1 MELSDD
7 GKTLLKVTNND
18 IKKEGSYD
26 IPEGVTS
33 IGDWAF
39 ESCSSLQAITIP
51 KEVASIGNGAFED
64 CSSLQ
69 TITIPEGVTSIGE
82 GAFCGCRSLQAIAIP
97 AGITSINNRV
107 FRGCIDLQSIT
118 IPEGVVSIGN
128 GAFSGCSGLQSI
140 TIPEGVVS
148 IGDWTFENCSSLQSI
163 TIPEGVTSIGA
174 FAFSYCS
181 DLQSITIPE
190 GVVSIGDWTFEYC
203 SSLQSITIPEGVVS
217 IGEGAFYNCSS
228 LHSIM
233 IAGKDTA
240 SIERITNLLP
250 NDVRDKVLLK
260 EVGEA
265 AFQIHKHQ
273 LSRVALAP
281 EINPLYRYFNAKAPY
296 ISKVEVEV
304 EVKNKDGTKEIKII
318 EEECSK
324 LPNDLFRYMNHFL
337 VSESPYYKKANTRMS
352 QVPLPKNQEELQAYE
367 NALERIVNES
377 IIKAT
382 AFSQSLFLL
391 LPKELRISLA
401 QLKAVTLKKEDGKPD
416 GYLNVADAIDT
427 LHQKL
432 LQSFEKTF
440 PADLTQF
447 KKECKEIIK
456 EAHLVL
462 VDEGY
467 PPVAVTGQHFSFFKA
482 EVAEKVSALE
492 MTVQGLKNF

>member
-1 MELSDD
+1 MKLSED
-7 GKTLLKVTNND
+7 GKILLKIANSD
-18 IKKEGSYD
+18 IKEDGSFD
-26 IPEGVTS
+26 IPEGVVFIGEGAFYACRGLQSIAIPESVTS

-39 ESCSSLQAITIP
+39 DGCNSLQSIAIP
-51 KEVASIGNGAFED
+51 K
-64 CSSLQ
+64 
-69 TITIPEGVTSIGE
+69 GVTSIGK
-82 GAFCGCRSLQAIAIP
+82 A
-97 AGITSINNRV
+97 T
-107 FRGCIDLQSIT
+107 
-118 IPEGVVSIGN
+118 
-128 GAFSGCSGLQSI
+128 FSGCSGLQSI
-140 TIPEGVVS
+140 TIPKGITSIGNGAFGDCTGLQTITIPEGVAS
-148 IGDWTFENCSSLQSI
+148 IDNYAFSECIGLQSI
-163 TIPEGVTSIGA
+163 TIPEGVTSIGDY
-174 FAFSYCS
+174 AFSGCIG
-181 DLQSITIPE
+181 LQSIIIPE
-190 GVVSIGDWTFEYC
+190 GVVSIGN
-203 SSLQSITIPEGVVS
+203 GV
-217 IGEGAFYNCSS
+217 FNRCSS

-233 IAGKDTA
+233 ISGKEDA

-250 NDVRDKVLLK
+250 DYLRDKVILK
-260 EVGEA
+260 DVAEA
-265 AFQIHKHQ
+265 AFQKRKAQ

-304 EVKNKDGTKEIKII
+304 EVKNKDGKKEIKII

-337 VSESPYYKKANTRMS
+337 VSESPYYKKANTRVS
-352 QVPLPKNQEELQAYE
+352 QVPLPKNKDEIKAYE

-462 VDEGY
+462 IDEGY

-492 MTVQGLKNF
+492 NTVRGIKNF

>member
-1 MELSDD
+1 MELSKD
-7 GKTLLKVTNND
+7 GKTLLKVTDND
-18 IKKEGSYD
+18 IKKDGSYN

-33 IGDWAF
+33 IGEEAF
-39 ESCSSLQAITIP
+39 S
-51 KEVASIGNGAFED
+51 D
-64 CSSLQ
+64 CSGLQ
-69 TITIPEGVTSIGE
+69 SITIPEGVTSIGNW
-82 GAFCGCRSLQAIAIP
+82 AFWRCSGLQAVTILK
-97 AGITSINNRV
+97 GVTSIGNWA
-107 FRGCIDLQSIT
+107 FSGCSSLQSIT
-118 IPEGVVSIGN
+118 IPEGVTSIGDSAFRSCSGLQAITIPKGVTSIGE
-128 GAFSGCSGLQSI
+128 GAFSGCSSLQSI

-148 IGDWTFENCSSLQSI
+148 IGDWAFDRCSSLQAI

-190 GVVSIGDWTFEYC
+190 GVVSIGDWAFGYC

-217 IGEGAFYNCSS
+217 IGGGAFYNCSS

-233 IAGKDTA
+233 IAGKDAA
-240 SIERITNLLP
+240 SIERIINLLP
-250 NDVRDKVLLK
+250 NNIRDKVLSK
-260 EVGEA
+260 EMVDSI
-265 AFQIHKHQ
+265 FQKRKAQ

-281 EINPLYRYFNAKAPY
+281 EVNPLYRYFNAKAPY

-462 VDEGY
+462 IDEGY